1 MNYYKRFQSLKIMKD
16 FKISLTEL
24 EMSVIMLLA
33 KFGLYLLGLFR
44 PRITIR

>member
-24 EMSVIMLLA
+24 EMSAIMLVV
-33 KFGLYLLGLFR
+33 KFGLYFLSLFR